1 MPRRSPDGAVPKR
14 ATLYEIA
21 AAQAGYFSLE
31 QAAAAGHSRQLL
43 QYRLRSGEIERS
55 LRGVYRLVQ
64 FPSSDREDLVPVW
77 LWTNR
82 QGVFGLETALA
93 IHGLSDVLPAHHD
106 VLVPSTWA
114 RRRVKA
120 PRIIQLHI
128 EDVPAADWQ
137 WIGPVPVTK
146 PARTLRDCIKHHVP
160 RDLVTQAIAEA
171 IEHRIITRT
180 EARRIERETP

>member
-21 AAQAGYFSLE
+21 AAQAGYFSIE
-31 QAAAAGHSRQLL
+31 QAAEAGHSRQLL

-106 VLVPSTWA
+106 VLVPSSWA
-114 RRRVKA
+114 KRRVKA
-120 PRIIQLHI
+120 PHQ
-128 EDVPAADWQ
+128 PA
-137 WIGPVPVTK
+137 PHRRR
-146 PARTLRDCIKHHVP
+146 ARCGMAMDRAGARYQACANTPRLR
-160 RDLVTQAIAEA
+160 EA
-171 IEHRIITRT
+171 SR
-180 EARRIERETP
+180 AA